1 MPRTVKL
8 ASTAAVVAVYL
19 CIGVAGVIALTQGQ
33 PIGWIGVGISTLG
46 IGLRVAIEWLRRW
59 QLELAAREIARRAEP
74 GYVKPVID
82 PADASRRRTIIS
94 IAYIG
99 PPLAITIA
107 AIWFALASPSDLQ
120 PFAATLA
127 FALLVATGAVVVG
140 IRKGL
145 RKRDDG

>member
-1 MPRTVKL
+1 MVQRVPIGLRGENLIVRDELDCSHCEIPRTVKL
-8 ASTAAVVAVYL
+8 ARTAVVVAVYL
-19 CIGVAGVIALTQGQ
+19 CIGVAGVIALTH
-33 PIGWIGVGISTLG
+33 
-46 IGLRVAIEWLRRW
+46 
-59 QLELAAREIARRAEP
+59 
-74 GYVKPVID
+74 
-82 PADASRRRTIIS
+82 
-94 IAYIG
+94 
-99 PPLAITIA
+99 A